1 MLLRDERVDVNAA
14 TLDGCSPLYI
24 ASFQGQTDAVLRL
37 LAHPHVHV
45 SVATHEGLTPL
56 HAAAVNGHTAGEPYH
71 SRDSSSGH
79 LCSH

>member
-24 ASFQGQTDAVLRL
+24 ASFQGQTDAVQRL

-45 SVATHEGLTPL
+45 SVATREGLTPL
-56 HAAAVNGHTAGEPYH
+56 HAAAVNGHAAGAP
-71 SRDSSSGH
+71 
-79 LCSH
+79 